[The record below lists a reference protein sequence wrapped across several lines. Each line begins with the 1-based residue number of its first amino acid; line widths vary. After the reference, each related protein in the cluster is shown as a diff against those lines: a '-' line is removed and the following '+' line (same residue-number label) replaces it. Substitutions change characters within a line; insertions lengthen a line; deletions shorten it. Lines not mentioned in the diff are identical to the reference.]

1 MSLNEKELVNPSTAA
16 AELKISVA
24 TLRKYSLIVEKTT
37 GDSEY
42 YARTSQRARLY
53 SAQNIA
59 DLKAFHKLAK
69 QSGLTLSDAAQQI
82 FAVSDKKVE
91 DQKKADK
98 KIEEQANALMDSK
111 QVVKLLSAL
120 QQTIANQNQ
129 AIADLQK
136 QVAEV
141 QKQNA
146 ALIDSQKQLAA
157 PQATEDLPEMDE
169 DFFDE
174 EIEEKTPEQKR
185 SEVTEDMSKSEDE
198 VRGAIL
204 KKAQENAA
212 KRAKENVHRTLAD
225 MQLSKKKHWWER
237 FLG

>member
-82 FAVSDKKVE
+82 FAVSDKKV
-91 DQKKADK
+91 DK

-225 MQLSKKKHWWER
+225 MQLPKKKHWWER

>member
-120 QQTIANQNQ
+120 QQILP
-129 AIADLQK
+129 IK
-136 QVAEV
+136 
-141 QKQNA
+141 
-146 ALIDSQKQLAA
+146 IKQL
-157 PQATEDLPEMDE
+157 L
-169 DFFDE
+169 
-174 EIEEKTPEQKR
+174 IY
-185 SEVTEDMSKSEDE
+185 KS
-198 VRGAIL
+198 RLL
-204 KKAQENAA
+204 KCKN
-212 KRAKENVHRTLAD
+212 KMLH
-225 MQLSKKKHWWER
+225 
-237 FLG
+237 

>member
-157 PQATEDLPEMDE
+157 PQATED
-169 DFFDE
+169 FFDE

-225 MQLSKKKHWWER
+225 MQLPKKKHWWER